1 MLNVL
6 LILAKLLIHKGKFL
20 KTPPVFK
27 CLFKELQLYMKSLK
41 LVKSK
46 FSEDLY
52 IVATYSW

>member
-27 CLFKELQLYMKSLK
+27 CFFRELQLYIKSLK
-41 LVKSK
+41 FMKSK
-46 FSEDLY
+46 FSKDLY
-52 IVATYSW
+52 IINN